1 MLNLLF
7 SSTENKEIEKLERL
21 SLYIFI
27 FLSSVIIVCGLMLSY
42 LITCKYFATACV
54 LAGIVGSATSGLLS
68 SLQRRAAG
76 WELEDGSKRPT
87 KETEE
92 NKTQQKEDNREMFS
106 LRMSSFFI
114 FRPFLGIIAGLV
126 IYYGLDL
133 LPGLPEVSSKSGS
146 MTDLETQL
154 NVNGPNEIFRTLI
167 FYSLI
172 AGLFVK
178 TMIDVLKGIFK
189 SVFNRA

>member
-1 MLNLLF
+1 MSNLFL
-7 SSTENKEIEKLERL
+7 SSTENQEIKNLERL
-21 SLYIFI
+21 SIVI
-27 FLSSVIIVCGLMLSY
+27 FLFLSTVIIVCGLMLSY
-42 LITCKYFATACV
+42 LISNNYYATACV

-68 SLQRRAAG
+68 SLQRRASG
-76 WELEDGSKRPT
+76 WELEDGTKLPT
-87 KETEE
+87 NRDKNNT
-92 NKTQQKEDNREMFS
+92 NGQNNDNREMFS
-106 LRMSSFFI
+106 LRMSSFFM

-133 LPGLPEVSSKSGS
+133 LPGLPEISDADGTLTKGES
-146 MTDLETQL
+146 QL
-154 NVNGPNEIFRTLI
+154 NLNGPNEIFRTLI